1 MISSK
6 TIKMAAAGIL
16 CLAGAA
22 GAMNVSAQFK
32 TDAKF
37 WSQPHIKKTWEVY
50 SSIKAKTEPDLT
62 EEEQLVVK
70 NVIKQMTGDAETG
83 ITADKEQALAMI
95 LQAITPDSSA
105 ALDFIAANFYAEKS
119 DLKNAI
125 KYYDSAAKKHTS
137 FLRAIRNGAIMK
149 VKEGRFEAALKDFT
163 KAIELGAKDT
173 TTMGLLGLCY
183 VNTEKFFSAETAYRE
198 AIVLDPEVK
207 DWQVGL
213 AKALLQQRKY
223 EEGIAVLEQ
232 ILIDD
237 PENDILWSSTANAYL
252 GLGDAETA
260 VAIQEIVDR
269 LGKSTPDTLIFMG
282 NIYMSRSLNDLALTY
297 FQRAIKMDPKQD
309 PDVYVA
315 VAETMTARGT
325 YPQAETVIADIEK
338 NFSDKLSD
346 DNNLGILRLK
356 AQIGLATGAGEAVI
370 PILEKLVERDPMDGQ
385 ALLLLADFNS
395 NKGTTDGYSRADL
408 YFERATAVR
417 KWEAKALISWAR
429 SYVSRERF
437 GKAIPLLERVQVID
451 PQDHIGR
458 YLDQVRKVHIASQGL

>member
-6 TIKMAAAGIL
+6 TIKIAATGIL

-22 GAMNVSAQFK
+22 SLSAQFK
-32 TDAKF
+32 TDQEF
-37 WSQPHIKKTWEVY
+37 WNQPHITKTFAASY
-50 SSIKAKTEPDLT
+50 SMLAKTEPDLA
-62 EEEQLVVK
+62 EEEQVIVK
-70 NVIKQMTGDAETG
+70 QVLEQLKLTNDKDAALKT
-83 ITADKEQALAMI
+83 ILDALA
-95 LQAITPDSSA
+95 LNPDATA
-105 ALDFIAANFYAEKS
+105 AFDFIAANFYAEKG

-125 KYYDSAAKKHTS
+125 KYYDSAAKKHPS
-137 FLRAIRNGAIMK
+137 FLRAVRNGAIMK

-183 VNTEKFFSAETAYRE
+183 VNTGKYFSAETAYRE
-198 AIVLDPEVK
+198 AIVLDPNVK

-213 AKALLQQRKY
+213 AKSLLQQSKY

-232 ILIDD
+232 ILVDD
-237 PENDILWSSTANAYL
+237 PENDILWSSAANAYL
-252 GLGDAETA
+252 GLDDAETA

-269 LGKSTPDTLIFMG
+269 LGKSTPESLVFMG

-309 PDVYVA
+309 PSVYVS

-325 YPQAETVIADIEK
+325 YDQAKTVIADVRSS
-338 NFSDKLSD
+338 FGDQLSD
-346 DNNLGILRLK
+346 ENSLKLLRFE
-356 AQIGLATGAGEAVI
+356 AQIGLATGGGEKVI

-385 ALLLLADFNS
+385 ALLLLAEFNS
-395 NKGTTDGYSRADL
+395 SKGTTDGYSRADL
-408 YFERATAVR
+408 YFERATKVR
-417 KWEAKALISWAR
+417 AWEVRALISWAR

-458 YLDQVRKVHIASQGL
+458 YLDQVRKVYIASQGL

>member
-6 TIKMAAAGIL
+6 TIKIAATGIL

-22 GAMNVSAQFK
+22 SLSAQFK
-32 TDAKF
+32 TDQEF
-37 WSQPHIKKTWEVY
+37 WNQPHITKAFASSY
-50 SSIKAKTEPDLT
+50 SMLAKTEPDLA
-62 EEEQLVVK
+62 EEEQVIVK
-70 NVIKQMTGDAETG
+70 QVLEQLKLTNDKDAALKT
-83 ITADKEQALAMI
+83 ILDALA
-95 LQAITPDSSA
+95 LNPDATA
-105 ALDFIAANFYAEKS
+105 AFDFIAANFYAEKG

-125 KYYDSAAKKHTS
+125 KYYDSAAKKHPS
-137 FLRAIRNGAIMK
+137 FLRAVRNGAIMK

-183 VNTEKFFSAETAYRE
+183 VNTGKYFSAETAYRE
-198 AIVLDPEVK
+198 AIVLDPNVK

-213 AKALLQQRKY
+213 AKSLLQQSKY

-232 ILIDD
+232 ILVDD
-237 PENDILWSSTANAYL
+237 PENDILWSSAANAYL
-252 GLGDAETA
+252 GLDDAETA

-269 LGKSTPDTLIFMG
+269 LGKSTPESLVFMG

-309 PDVYVA
+309 PSVYVS

-325 YPQAETVIADIEK
+325 YDQAKTVIADVRSS
-338 NFSDKLSD
+338 FGDQLSD
-346 DNNLGILRLK
+346 ENSLKLLRFE
-356 AQIGLATGAGEAVI
+356 AQIGLATGGGEKVI

-385 ALLLLADFNS
+385 ALLLLAEFNS
-395 NKGTTDGYSRADL
+395 SKGTTDGYSRADL
-408 YFERATAVR
+408 YFERATKVR
-417 KWEAKALISWAR
+417 AWEVRALISWAR

-458 YLDQVRKVHIASQGL
+458 YLDQVRKVYIASQGL

>member
-6 TIKMAAAGIL
+6 TIKIAATGIL

-22 GAMNVSAQFK
+22 SLSAQFK
-32 TDAKF
+32 TDQEF
-37 WSQPHIKKTWEVY
+37 WNQPHITKTFAASY
-50 SSIKAKTEPDLT
+50 SMLAKTEPELA
-62 EEEQLVVK
+62 EEEQVIVK
-70 NVIKQMTGDAETG
+70 QVLEQLKLTNDKDAALKT
-83 ITADKEQALAMI
+83 ILDALA
-95 LQAITPDSSA
+95 LNPDATA
-105 ALDFIAANFYAEKS
+105 AFDFIAANFYAEKG

-125 KYYDSAAKKHTS
+125 KYYDSAAKKHPS
-137 FLRAIRNGAIMK
+137 FLRAVRNGAIMK

-183 VNTEKFFSAETAYRE
+183 VNTGKYFSAETAYRE
-198 AIVLDPEVK
+198 AIVLDPNVK

-213 AKALLQQRKY
+213 AKSLLQQSKY

-232 ILIDD
+232 ILVDD
-237 PENDILWSSTANAYL
+237 PENDILWSSAANAYL
-252 GLGDAETA
+252 GLDDAETA

-269 LGKSTPDTLIFMG
+269 LGKSTPESLVFMG

-309 PDVYVA
+309 PSVYVS

-325 YPQAETVIADIEK
+325 YDQAKTVIADVRSS
-338 NFSDKLSD
+338 FGDQLSD
-346 DNNLGILRLK
+346 ENSLKLLRFE
-356 AQIGLATGAGEAVI
+356 AQIGLATGGGEKVI

-385 ALLLLADFNS
+385 ALLLLAEFNS
-395 NKGTTDGYSRADL
+395 SKGTTDGYSRADL
-408 YFERATAVR
+408 YFERATKVR
-417 KWEAKALISWAR
+417 AWEVRALISWAR

-458 YLDQVRKVHIASQGL
+458 YLDQVRKVYIASQGL

>member
-6 TIKMAAAGIL
+6 TIKIAATGIL

-22 GAMNVSAQFK
+22 SLSAQFK
-32 TDAKF
+32 TDKEF
-37 WSQPHIKKTWEVY
+37 WNQPHITKAFASSY
-50 SSIKAKTEPDLT
+50 SMLAKTEPDLA
-62 EEEQLVVK
+62 EEEQVIVK
-70 NVIKQMTGDAETG
+70 QVLEQLKLTNDKDAALKT
-83 ITADKEQALAMI
+83 ILDALA
-95 LQAITPDSSA
+95 LNPDATA
-105 ALDFIAANFYAEKS
+105 AFDFIAANFYAEKG

-125 KYYDSAAKKHTS
+125 KYYDSAAKKHPS
-137 FLRAIRNGAIMK
+137 FLRAVRNGAIMK

-183 VNTEKFFSAETAYRE
+183 VNTGKYFSAETAYRE
-198 AIVLDPEVK
+198 AIVLDPNVK

-213 AKALLQQRKY
+213 AKSLLQQSKY

-232 ILIDD
+232 ILVDD
-237 PENDILWSSTANAYL
+237 PENDILWSSAANAYL
-252 GLGDAETA
+252 GLDDAETA

-269 LGKSTPDTLIFMG
+269 LGKSTPESLVFMG

-309 PDVYVA
+309 PSVYVS

-325 YPQAETVIADIEK
+325 YDQAKTVIADVRSS
-338 NFSDKLSD
+338 FGDQLSD
-346 DNNLGILRLK
+346 ENSLKLLRFE
-356 AQIGLATGAGEAVI
+356 AQIGLATGGGEKVI

-385 ALLLLADFNS
+385 ALLLLAEFNS
-395 NKGTTDGYSRADL
+395 SKGTTDGYSRADL
-408 YFERATAVR
+408 YFERATKVR
-417 KWEAKALISWAR
+417 AWEVRALISWAR

-458 YLDQVRKVHIASQGL
+458 YLDQVRKVYIASQGL

>member
-1 MISSK
+1 MICSK
-6 TIKMAAAGIL
+6 TIKLATAGIL

-22 GAMNVSAQFK
+22 SLSAQFK
-32 TDAKF
+32 TDQEF
-37 WSQPHIKKTWEVY
+37 WNQPHITKSFAASY
-50 SSIKAKTEPDLT
+50 SMLRKTEPELA

-70 NVIKQMTGDAETG
+70 QVLTQLQTDNN
-83 ITADKEQALAMI
+83 KELALKTILDALA
-95 LQAITPDSSA
+95 ANPNATA
-105 ALDFIAANFYAEKS
+105 AFDFIAANFYAEKG

-125 KYYDSAAKKHTS
+125 KYYESAAKKHDS

-149 VKEGRFEAALKDFT
+149 VKEGKYEAALKDFT

-183 VNTEKFFSAETAYRE
+183 VNTGKYFSAETAYRE
-198 AIVLDPEVK
+198 AIVLDPTVK

-213 AKALLQQRKY
+213 AKSLLQQRKY

-232 ILIDD
+232 ILVDD
-237 PENDILWSSTANAYL
+237 PENDILWSSAANAYL
-252 GLGDAETA
+252 GLEDAETA

-269 LGKSTPDTLIFMG
+269 LGKSTPESLVFMG
-282 NIYMSRSLNDLALTY
+282 NIYMSRSLNDLALEY

-309 PDVYVA
+309 PEVYVA

-325 YPQAETVIADIEK
+325 YDQATKIISDIEK
-338 NFSDKLSD
+338 SFTNNLSDKDQLT
-346 DNNLGILRLK
+346 LLRLE
-356 AQIGLATGAGEAVI
+356 AQIGLATGGGEKVI
-370 PILEKLVERDPMDGQ
+370 PILEKLIERDPMDGQ
-385 ALLLLADFNS
+385 ALLLLAEFNA

-408 YFERATAVR
+408 YFDRATKVR
-417 KWEAKALISWAR
+417 AWEVRALISWAR

-458 YLDQVRKVHIASQGL
+458 YLDQVRKVYIASQGL